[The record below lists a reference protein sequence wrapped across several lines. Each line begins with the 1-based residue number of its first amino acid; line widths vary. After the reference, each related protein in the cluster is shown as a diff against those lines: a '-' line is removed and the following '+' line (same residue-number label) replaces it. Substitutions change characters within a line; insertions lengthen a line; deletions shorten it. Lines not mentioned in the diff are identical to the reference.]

1 MVNDEDSCSI
11 TSEDT
16 SSSSDTISIA
26 SIPTERVRVTFN
38 IFDTKI
44 INEGSG
50 KDVVSEF

>member
-1 MVNDEDSCSI
+1 MNDEDSCSI